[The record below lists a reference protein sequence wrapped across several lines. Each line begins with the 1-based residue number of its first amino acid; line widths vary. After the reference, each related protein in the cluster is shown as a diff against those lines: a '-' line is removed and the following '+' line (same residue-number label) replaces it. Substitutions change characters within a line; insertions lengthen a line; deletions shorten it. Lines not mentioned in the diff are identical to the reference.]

1 MRAFLNVQSDKLIA
15 EIMGVVDNL
24 QRINMQ
30 IPLCAKYK
38 EKTK

>member
-24 QRINMQ
+24 QRINML